1 MMNFENLTDK
11 NIELYCIKYYNNP
24 QCLSLNDYKEDLKK
38 IKYLKRLFNN
48 YFTSG
53 ILKERL
59 ILNHL
64 IMLFNVFDNYALSR
78 ILFFKFDK
86 KYYSLLKTF
95 LMYLNHIPPKFV
107 RGIRGEDVSLI
118 DIQLD
123 EVVVDK
129 LREL

>member
-107 RGIRGEDVSLI
+107 RGIRGEDVSLV

>member
-48 YFTSG
+48 YFNLG

-107 RGIRGEDVSLI
+107 RGIRGEDVSLV

>member
-95 LMYLNHIPPKFV
+95 LMYLNHIPPKFI

>member
-95 LMYLNHIPPKFV
+95 LMYLNHIPPKLI

>member
-48 YFTSG
+48 YFNLG